1 MIISAHL
8 KYEPE
13 LSLWQL
19 VLLRSG
25 RTYLAPTRGEVISRC
40 MTNLPAGKTIRIST

>member
-19 VLLRSG
+19 VLLRTG
-25 RTYLAPTRGEVISRC
+25 HTYLAPTRGEVIDRC
-40 MTNLPAGKTIRIST
+40 LRAIPAGKTIRIST